1 MHKFQSP
8 LLTVFLL
15 LGNAVMAQNTPA
27 NVAATPDTVAALKG
41 LNFIEGADKK
51 MHLVVDGRRV
61 GSFQFD
67 PEWAKSRAKPIPP
80 EFVEPHPRFPPK
92 PRDPCIFAAAGK
104 CVPNFKTG
112 EPLIRFPKEIGEIG
126 LVMRKK

>member
-1 MHKFQSP
+1 MHKIQSSLFLA
-8 LLTVFLL
+8 LLFV
-15 LGNAVMAQNTPA
+15 GPSVIAQSAPVT
-27 NVAATPDTVAALKG
+27 AAKLDTVAALKG
-41 LNFIEGADKK
+41 LNLVEGADKK

-67 PEWAKSRAKPIPP
+67 PDWAKSHLKPIPP
-80 EFVEPHPRFPPK
+80 EFVEPRLKPPLIPK
-92 PRDPCIFAAAGK
+92 DPCIFAAGGGK
-104 CVPNFKTG
+104 CVPYYKTG